1 MGLWGL
7 SGVGHG
13 DAAPADAA
21 ERLRG
26 HALRAVLGVVL
37 AALIYALFPTAPAAL
52 TPLYDVGTV
61 APEAVIAP
69 FAFAIPTPAAALAA
83 ERADAAAAVAPV
95 FVRRPAAVDTAR
107 ARLAALDTALDT
119 ALAGLG
125 AGRGALLPDG
135 VRLTPAEVA
144 LARDPRRRRAAVD
157 SARLALEQ
165 WLPRGV
171 VETSALRDV
180 RGPIAVVAAGGA
192 GPVATADV
200 DTLLTF
206 ASFLARAARPT
217 ATDPASTLR
226 TKLLSASFAPTLA
239 YDQRETERRRDAAA
253 RAVPATRGSVRAG
266 ERIVGAREVVGRDEY
281 ERLRALR
288 AAQERQVDGAPGAR
302 VGRVLGSVLHNLVLI
317 VVVGVALRLFRPAL
331 YASFRAV
338 ALFAIVFALVALA
351 AAAVAHWG
359 DARPELVPV
368 AFAAMLFSTLF
379 DARVSL
385 VAAALLAVLLGE
397 QGPFRGTDATFVF
410 LVAGAAAA
418 LSVRTARRRSQ
429 AYMPVLVVAASYAVA
444 AATLGIALGWAWTTV
459 AFTALGG
466 AAAGLASVVLGMA
479 LLPLAEDFTG
489 VDTYLRLLE
498 WSDLNRP
505 LLRRLAV
512 EAPGTFAHTIAMANL
527 VEAAANA
534 IGANGLLGRVGTYY
548 HDIGKLE
555 RPQYFVENQGR
566 GRNPHDKLKPSASAA
581 IIRGHVREGLALA
594 DEYKLPNALRAF
606 ITQHHGTNRIVYF
619 YERARERGDASP
631 STSEYAYGGPLPNT
645 PETAICML
653 ADGVEAAARAL
664 PEPSP
669 DRIREVVE
677 RIVQQR
683 LEQGQLRDAPLTL
696 GQLETVKDAFARV
709 LLGMYHGRIDYPA
722 APPTN
727 GAAAD
732 GAAAAVT
739 STNGTAAANGAA
751 TNGATTTGAPGA
763 ARAATGE
770 RA

>member
-7 SGVGHG
+7 SAAGPG
-13 DAAPADAA
+13 DAVPADVAD
-21 ERLRG
+21 RLRG
-26 HALRAVLGVVL
+26 HALRAALGVLL
-37 AALIYALFPTAPAAL
+37 AAVVYLLFPTAPVAL
-52 TPLYDVGTV
+52 SPLYNVGTV

-69 FAFAIPTPAAALAA
+69 FAFAVPKPAAALAA

-95 FVRRPAAVDTAR
+95 FVRQPAALDTAR
-107 ARLAALDTALDT
+107 GRLAALDA
-119 ALAGLG
+119 ALAALG
-125 AGRGALLPDG
+125 GGRDAALPDG
-135 VRLTPAEVA
+135 VRLTPAELA
-144 LARDPRRRRAAVD
+144 LVRDPRRRRAAVD
-157 SARLALEQ
+157 SARQALEQ

-171 VETSALRDV
+171 VETGALRDV
-180 RGPIAVVAAGGA
+180 RGPVAVVVDDRGSAR
-192 GPVATADV
+192 PVATADV
-200 DTLLTF
+200 DSLVTF
-206 ASFLARAARPT
+206 ATFLARAARPS
-217 ATDPASTLR
+217 ATDPGSTLR
-226 TKLLSASFAPTLA
+226 TKLLSASFAPTLVS
-239 YDQRETERRRDAAA
+239 DQRQTDQRRAAA
-253 RAVPATRGSVRAG
+253 AGGVASTRGAVRAG

-288 AAQERQVDGAPGAR
+288 GAQQQRTGSGPGAQ
-302 VGRVLGSVLHNLVLI
+302 VGRVLGSVLHNLVL
-317 VVVGVALRLFRPAL
+317 VVIVGVALFLFRPAL

-338 ALFAIVFALVALA
+338 ALFALAFATVACA
-351 AAAVAHWG
+351 AAAVTRWG
-359 DARPELVPV
+359 DARPELVPI

-379 DARVSL
+379 DARISL
-385 VAAALLAVLLGE
+385 VAVTLLAVLLGG
-397 QGPFRGTDATFVF
+397 QGPFRGTNATFIF

-418 LSVRTARRRSQ
+418 VSVRTARRRSQ
-429 AYMPVLVVAASYAVA
+429 AYLPVLVVGIGYAVA
-444 AATLGIALGWAWTTV
+444 AVTLGLALGWAWTTV
-459 AFTALGG
+459 AAVALGG
-466 AAAGLASVVLGMA
+466 AAAGLASVVVVMA

-527 VEAAANA
+527 VESASNA

-594 DEYKLPNALRAF
+594 AEYKLPKAVRAF

-619 YERARERGDASP
+619 YERARERGDANP
-631 STSEYAYGGPLPNT
+631 AAAEYAYGGPLPNT

-709 LLGMYHGRIDYPA
+709 LLGMYHGRIDYPVA
-722 APPTN
+722 APAGN
-727 GAAAD
+727 GVHAD
-732 GAAAAVT
+732 GPAAV
-739 STNGTAAANGAA
+739 
-751 TNGATTTGAPGA
+751 
-763 ARAATGE
+763 AATGD
-770 RA
+770 RT

>member
-7 SGVGHG
+7 SAVGPG

-21 ERLRG
+21 GRLRG
-26 HALRAVLGVVL
+26 HALRAALGVLL
-37 AALIYALFPTAPAAL
+37 AVVVYLLFPTAPVAL
-52 TPLYDVGTV
+52 SPLYDVGTV
-61 APEAVIAP
+61 APEAVVAP
-69 FAFAIPTPAAALAA
+69 FAFAVPKPAAALAA
-83 ERADAAAAVAPV
+83 ERADAAAAVVPV
-95 FVRRPAAVDTAR
+95 FVRRPAALDTAR
-107 ARLAALDTALDT
+107 ARLAAFAA
-119 ALAGLG
+119 ALAALG
-125 AGRGALLPDG
+125 VGRDAALPDG
-135 VRLTPAEVA
+135 VRLTPAEFA
-144 LARDPRRRRAAVD
+144 LVRDPRRRRAAVD
-157 SARLALEQ
+157 SARQALDQ

-180 RGPIAVVAAGGA
+180 RGSVAVVVDDRGGA
-192 GPVATADV
+192 RPLATADV
-200 DTLLTF
+200 DSLVTF
-206 ASFLARAARPT
+206 ATFLARAARPS
-217 ATDPASTLR
+217 ATDPGSTLR
-226 TKLLSASFAPTLA
+226 TKLLSASFAPTLVA
-239 YDQRETERRRDAAA
+239 DQRETDRRRAAA
-253 RAVPATRGSVRAG
+253 AGGVGSTRGAVRAG

-288 AAQERQVDGAPGAR
+288 GAQQLRTGTGAGAQA
-302 VGRVLGSVLHNLVLI
+302 GRVLGSVLHNLVL
-317 VVVGVALRLFRPAL
+317 VVIVGVALFLFRPAL

-338 ALFAIVFALVALA
+338 ALFALAFAVVACA
-351 AAAVAHWG
+351 AAAVARWG
-359 DARPELVPV
+359 DGRPELVPV

-379 DARVSL
+379 DARISL
-385 VAAALLAVLLGE
+385 VAVTLLAVLLGG
-397 QGPFRGTDATFVF
+397 QGPFRGTNATFIF

-418 LSVRTARRRSQ
+418 VSVRTARRRGQ
-429 AYMPVLVVAASYAVA
+429 AYLPALVVGAGYAVA
-444 AATLGIALGWAWTTV
+444 ALTLGLALGWAWTTV
-459 AFTALGG
+459 AAVALGG
-466 AAAGLASVVLGMA
+466 AAAGLASVVVGMA

-527 VEAAANA
+527 VESASNA

-594 DEYKLPNALRAF
+594 DEYKLPKAVRAF

-619 YERARERGDASP
+619 YERARERGDANP
-631 STSEYAYGGPLPNT
+631 ATAEYAYGGPLPNT

-722 APPTN
+722 AAPAGN
-727 GAAAD
+727 GVHAD
-732 GAAAAVT
+732 VPAVAAVAVGRT
-739 STNGTAAANGAA
+739 
-751 TNGATTTGAPGA
+751 
-763 ARAATGE
+763 
-770 RA
+770 

>member
-7 SGVGHG
+7 SALGQG
-13 DAAPADAA
+13 DAGPAEAA
-21 ERLRG
+21 ERWRG
-26 HALRAVLGVVL
+26 HALRAVLAVAL
-37 AALIYALFPTAPAAL
+37 AAVVYVLFPTAPAAL
-52 TPLYDVGTV
+52 TALYDVGTV
-61 APEAVIAP
+61 APEAVVAP
-69 FAFAIPTPAAALAA
+69 FSFTVPKPAAALAA
-83 ERADAAAAVAPV
+83 ERDDAAAAVAPV
-95 FVRRPAAVDTAR
+95 LVRQPAGLDTAR
-107 ARLAALDTALDT
+107 ARLAALDAALV
-119 ALAGLG
+119 ALA
-125 AGRGALLPDG
+125 AGQSAALPDG
-135 VRLTPAEVA
+135 IRLTPDELAF
-144 LARDPRRRRAAVD
+144 ARDPRRRRAAVD
-157 SARLALEQ
+157 SARQALEQ

-171 VETSALRDV
+171 VQTSALRDV
-180 RGPIAVVAAGGA
+180 RGPVAVVAAARDGTR
-192 GPVATADV
+192 PVATADV
-200 DTLLTF
+200 DSLVTF
-206 ASFLARAARPT
+206 ATFLARAARPA

-226 TKLLSASFAPTLA
+226 TKLLSASFAPTLVP
-239 YDQRETERRRDAAA
+239 DQTETDRRRAAAA
-253 RAVPATRGSVRAG
+253 RAVGATHGSVRAG

-288 AAQERQVDGAPGAR
+288 ATQQHRAGTAVGAR
-302 VGRVLGSVLHNLVLI
+302 AGRVLGSILHNLVLV
-317 VVVGVALRLFRPAL
+317 VVVGVVLALFRPAL
-331 YASFRAV
+331 YGSFRAV
-338 ALFAIVFALVALA
+338 ALFAVAFVLVACA
-351 AAAVAHWG
+351 AAAVARWG

-368 AFAAMLFSTLF
+368 AFAAMLLSTLF
-379 DARVSL
+379 DARISL
-385 VAAALLAVLLGE
+385 VAVTLLAVLLGD
-397 QGPFRGTDATFVF
+397 QGPFRGTNATFIF

-418 LSVRTARRRSQ
+418 VSVRTARRRSQ
-429 AYMPVLVVAASYAVA
+429 AYLPALVVAVGYAVA
-444 AATLGIALGWAWTTV
+444 AITLGLALGWAWSTV
-459 AFTALGG
+459 AEMAAGG
-466 AAAGLASVVLGMA
+466 AAAGLASVVVGMA

-527 VEAAANA
+527 VESASNA

-594 DEYKLPNALRAF
+594 DEYKLPKAVRAF

-619 YERARERGDASP
+619 YERARERGDAHPASA
-631 STSEYAYGGPLPNT
+631 EYAYGGPLPNT

-696 GQLETVKDAFARV
+696 GQLETIKDAFARV

-722 APPTN
+722 ATPPPN
-727 GAAAD
+727 GAHAD
-732 GAAAAVT
+732 PGAPAVV
-739 STNGTAAANGAA
+739 GAA
-751 TNGATTTGAPGA
+751 TNGGAT
-763 ARAATGE
+763 
-770 RA
+770 